1 MTPGPMRSLRR
12 HLAAS
17 RRAAVAFARAQGGGP
32 AAEFALVAPIFI
44 ALIFATIQCAII
56 YIGNSYLETA
66 TEAAARS
73 VLTNNAV
80 TTTTTNG
87 KTTTTAM
94 DATHFHAAVCANMPA
109 LFTCG
114 NVLVGLQPA
123 TAMTNISTATPA
135 FNSDGTLK
143 TTLPYQLPL
152 PGQIGVLQVLYQW
165 PVLGLPLGVNF
176 ANLGNG
182 TYLMVSTQVFMVEQ
196 Q

>member
-1 MTPGPMRSLRR
+1 MRLLRR

-17 RRAAVAFARAQGGGP
+17 RRVAVAFARAQGGGP

-56 YIGNSYLETA
+56 FIGNSYLETA
-66 TEAAARS
+66 TEAAART
-73 VLTNNAV
+73 VLTNNA
-80 TTTTTNG
+80 TTTTNG
-87 KTTTTAM
+87 TTTAM
-94 DATHFHAAVCANMPA
+94 DAAHFHAAVCANMPA
-109 LFTCG
+109 LFTCSS
-114 NVLVGLQPA
+114 VLVGLQPA
-123 TAMTNISTATPA
+123 TSMTSISTATPA

-143 TTLPYQLPL
+143 SSLPYQLPQ